1 MAALTDTDYT
11 KLATDIGE
19 RFIDS
24 YYSALDGVRASIK
37 SFYVPTIVQENGRG
51 LPNITYNG
59 EVIGDAASFQ
69 ERWEKQMPRTHFEAQ
84 SVNVH
89 VLNPTLKPTEGMKK
103 KDVER
108 NMSLIVQ
115 VSGSMR
121 IGQPKEGPLR
131 GFSDSFVLVPNSE
144 LSGGAGTGKQDH
156 GRQWLIQ
163 SQTFRPAPLQ
173 HSPPHTNIAMKCHRP
188 NTDQSLNLTIFANG
202 IACPEY
208 TLPIPSTTD
217 SNIVQCFVPVTEG
230 DELTI
235 RGTFTGSCLHG
246 SFDILADGSF
256 LFDRRIEGQ
265 KDGEI
270 RHYTNRKLEFRSFYD
285 APKVKGHT
293 SIFAPDKL
301 VEGHLHVQARN
312 APSQTAASFPAPSEF
327 GIGSLAVV
335 VSLNQRNADG
345 YTNKYKSL
353 TCGDPDIGRKD
364 DDDGG
369 VPADH
374 ELMLRPMEGALTK
387 HKGFKHRRHAEQTRF
402 GTKPWAKI
410 IFYYRSQETIDEH
423 DCIQKDGT
431 SHALEPDDAE
441 TFVCGSI
448 EGARPKK
455 KKGEQESPSATPGPG
470 SSLFETPGP
479 EQAVQKTP
487 TPAEQMKHT
496 TPQPSS
502 SNQETE
508 IHNGLSTPRSL
519 PRMQRLPDTASS
531 STPSNVVAQKPK
543 LMGQSLVLPPDF
555 IRSPLGQQHE
565 TGEQP
570 AGDDF
575 GMAIDDFHREQQE
588 RDFEDDQ
595 RTDDVFAMEHEDEY
609 EQAQRIETDE
619 YLTTFRDFNARHE
632 RMSAAHS
639 SQQADDELPHALQ
652 HLDPDELDDA
662 VADAQAYLGGV
673 PQPAA
678 PVAQMIS
685 SNGDRHA
692 REMQTV
698 DTPITQE
705 QTVFIKEEERASL
718 APSHAD
724 PEPDHINTSN
734 FSLPQYNLNS
744 NTSDPIATAVDTEMA
759 QAQETA
765 AHNES
770 DSDEEIIP
778 QHCNI
783 NPDTILSIIPSQGIA
798 LNDLKLFFTAE
809 QLPHGNVA
817 ATEFVNLVKR
827 VAYQKHNKPGMYYR
841 KPIKDSQGA
850 SPLRSQQQSQSQTT
864 PTKVVSRS
872 QPQLQ
877 SQTSPNKPISKV
889 PAVRVSAPPNASQ
902 ATTLATEIS
911 AAPSLRGEDAFK
923 MPKIERADTPATRTT
938 EPSPAPTSTTST
950 SISRKRSAGAFTA
963 ASRDSAPVN
972 KKARL
977 DEYTA
982 RKAEASRLIEEKRKR
997 TAAALEKAEAGKR
1010 KREEMDRV
1018 IEAAHEMELAEMAAE
1033 AQFQDDEAERL
1044 ERSAAEDDEAVRDQQ
1059 EEYER
1064 SMELLRASAEA

>member
-11 KLATDIGE
+11 KLATDTGE

-24 YYSALDGVRASIK
+24 YYSALDGARASIK

-103 KDVER
+103 KDAER

-115 VSGSMR
+115 VSGSIR

-163 SQTFRPAPLQ
+163 SQTFRP
-173 HSPPHTNIAMKCHRP
+173 

-208 TLPIPSTTD
+208 ALPTPSTND
-217 SNIVQCFVPVTEG
+217 PNIVQCFVPVTEG
-230 DELTI
+230 DELTV

-369 VPADH
+369 IPANY
-374 ELMLRPMEGALTK
+374 ELMLRPMEGELTK

-441 TFVCGSI
+441 TFVRGSI

-455 KKGEQESPSATPGPG
+455 KKGEQESPSATPGPR
-470 SSLFETPGP
+470 SSLFTSPGP
-479 EQAVQKTP
+479 EKAVQKTP
-487 TPAEQMKHT
+487 TPAEKVKHT
-496 TPQPSS
+496 TPQPST
-502 SNQETE
+502 SNQEAE

-519 PRMQRLPDTASS
+519 PRAQLLPDTPSS
-531 STPSNVVAQKPK
+531 STPSKVAAQKPK

-555 IRSPLGQQHE
+555 LRSPLGQQHE

-570 AGDDF
+570 ASDAF
-575 GMAIDDFHREQQE
+575 GMAIDEFHREQQE
-588 RDFEDDQ
+588 RDFEEDQ
-595 RTDDVFAMEHEDEY
+595 HADDVFAMEHEDEY
-609 EQAQRIETDE
+609 EYAQHIEADDD
-619 YLTTFRDFNARHE
+619 LTTFSDFNARHE
-632 RMSAAHS
+632 RSSAARS
-639 SQQADDELPHALQ
+639 SQQVDDELPEALQ

-662 VADAQAYLGGV
+662 VAEAQAYFGGV
-673 PQPAA
+673 TQPAA
-678 PVAQMIS
+678 PVAQMV
-685 SNGDRHA
+685 GDA
-692 REMQTV
+692 REMQTA
-698 DTPITQE
+698 DAPIMQE
-705 QTVFIKEEERASL
+705 QTVFIKEEERASP
-718 APSHAD
+718 APSQA
-724 PEPDHINTSN
+724 EFEHINTSD
-734 FSLPQYNLNS
+734 FSPPHHNPN
-744 NTSDPIATAVDTEMA
+744 NNNNGNRIVPILGAEMA
-759 QAQETA
+759 QVQETA
-765 AHNES
+765 SHNES
-770 DSDEEIIP
+770 DSDEEVTTP
-778 QHCNI
+778 PRCNVT
-783 NPDTILSIIPSQGIA
+783 PDTILSHIPSEGIA
-798 LNDLKLFFTAE
+798 LNDLKLCFTAE

-827 VAYQKHNKPGMYYR
+827 VAYQRHSKPGMYYR
-841 KPIKDSQGA
+841 KPAKDSQDA
-850 SPLRSQQQSQSQTT
+850 SPLRSQQQYQSQTSL
-864 PTKVVSRS
+864 TKVVSRS
-872 QPQLQ
+872 QPQLK
-877 SQTSPNKPISKV
+877 SQTSPAKAVPKV
-889 PAVRVSAPPNASQ
+889 PAVRVSEPPNGSQ
-902 ATTLATEIS
+902 GTALATEI
-911 AAPSLRGEDAFK
+911 AATLPIGGEDAFK
-923 MPKIERADTPATRTT
+923 IPKIERADTPATRTT

-963 ASRDSAPVN
+963 ASRDSTPTN

-977 DEYTA
+977 DEHAA

-997 TAAALEKAEAGKR
+997 AAAALEKAEAGKR

-1033 AQFQDDEAERL
+1033 AQFQDDEVERL
-1044 ERSAAEDDEAVRDQQ
+1044 ERLAAEDDEAVRDQQ

>member
-1 MAALTDTDYT
+1 
-11 KLATDIGE
+11 
-19 RFIDS
+19 
-24 YYSALDGVRASIK
+24 
-37 SFYVPTIVQENGRG
+37 
-51 LPNITYNG
+51 
-59 EVIGDAASFQ
+59 
-69 ERWEKQMPRTHFEAQ
+69 
-84 SVNVH
+84 
-89 VLNPTLKPTEGMKK
+89 
-103 KDVER
+103 
-108 NMSLIVQ
+108 
-115 VSGSMR
+115 
-121 IGQPKEGPLR
+121 
-131 GFSDSFVLVPNSE
+131 
-144 LSGGAGTGKQDH
+144 
-156 GRQWLIQ
+156 
-163 SQTFRPAPLQ
+163 
-173 HSPPHTNIAMKCHRP
+173 MKCHRP

-208 TLPIPSTTD
+208 TLPTPSTTD
-217 SNIVQCFVPVTEG
+217 SNIVQCFVPVSEG

-301 VEGHLHVQARN
+301 VEGNLHVQARN
-312 APSQTAASFPAPSEF
+312 SPSQTAASFPAPSEF

-369 VPADH
+369 IPADY
-374 ELMLRPMEGALTK
+374 ELMLRPMEGELTK
-387 HKGFKHRRHAEQTRF
+387 HKGFKHRRHAEQTHF

-479 EQAVQKTP
+479 EYAVQR
-487 TPAEQMKHT
+487 TPAPTEQVKHT
-496 TPQPSS
+496 TPQPSI
-502 SNQETE
+502 SNQEAE

-519 PRMQRLPDTASS
+519 PRMQLLPDTPSS
-531 STPSNVVAQKPK
+531 STPSKIAAEKPR

-555 IRSPLGQQHE
+555 VRSPLGQQHG
-565 TGEQP
+565 TMEQP

-575 GMAIDDFHREQQE
+575 GMLIDDFQREQQE
-588 RDFEDDQ
+588 RDFEEDQ
-595 RTDDVFAMEHEDEY
+595 YEDQHADDVFAMEHEDEY
-609 EQAQRIETDE
+609 EQAQHIEGDE
-619 YLTTFRDFNARHE
+619 YLIPFSDFNARHE
-632 RMSAAHS
+632 RMSAARS
-639 SQQADDELPHALQ
+639 SQQADDELPEALQ
-652 HLDPDELDDA
+652 HLDHDA
-662 VADAQAYLGGV
+662 LVDMVAEAEAFPGGTPQSAAPMAQMVGGARETQTADA
-673 PQPAA
+673 
-678 PVAQMIS
+678 
-685 SNGDRHA
+685 
-692 REMQTV
+692 
-698 DTPITQE
+698 PIMQE
-705 QTVFIKEEERASL
+705 QTVFIKEEERASP

-724 PEPDHINTSN
+724 PEHNNTSN
-734 FSLPQYNLNS
+734 FPPPQHNLN
-744 NTSDPIATAVDTEMA
+744 NNNDDVTHIAPVRDTEMA

-765 AHNES
+765 SHNES
-770 DSDEEIIP
+770 DGDEEVTTP
-778 QHCNI
+778 PRCNLT
-783 NPDTILSIIPSQGIA
+783 PDTILSHIPLQGIA
-798 LNDLKLFFTAE
+798 LHELKLFFSEE
-809 QLPHGNVA
+809 QVPRGNAA

-841 KPIKDSQGA
+841 KPTKDSQGA
-850 SPLRSQQQSQSQTT
+850 SPLRSQQQYQSQTT
-864 PTKVVSRS
+864 PTKVVLRS

-877 SQTSPNKPISKV
+877 SQTSPTKAVPKV
-889 PAVRVSAPPNASQ
+889 PAVRVSAPPNGSQ
-902 ATTLATEIS
+902 GTALATEN
-911 AAPSLRGEDAFK
+911 AAASSLGGEDTFK
-923 MPKIERADTPATRTT
+923 IPKIERADTPATRTT

-963 ASRDSAPVN
+963 ASRDSTPTN

-1033 AQFQDDEAERL
+1033 AQFQDDEVERL
-1044 ERSAAEDDEAVRDQQ
+1044 ERMAAEEEDDMRDHE

>member
-11 KLATDIGE
+11 KLATDTGE

-24 YYSALDGVRASIK
+24 YYSALDGARASIK

-59 EVIGDAASFQ
+59 EVIGDAALFQ
-69 ERWEKQMPRTHFEAQ
+69 ERWEKQMPRTHVEAQ

-115 VSGSMR
+115 VSGSIR

-163 SQTFRPAPLQ
+163 SQTFRP
-173 HSPPHTNIAMKCHRP
+173 

-208 TLPIPSTTD
+208 TLPTSSTD
-217 SNIVQCFVPVTEG
+217 DPNIVQCFVPVSEG

-369 VPADH
+369 IPAEY
-374 ELMLRPMEGALTK
+374 ELMLRPMEGELTK

-431 SHALEPDDAE
+431 SHALEADDAE

-455 KKGEQESPSATPGPG
+455 KKGEQESPSATPGPR
-470 SSLFETPGP
+470 SSLFTSPGP
-479 EQAVQKTP
+479 EKAVQR
-487 TPAEQMKHT
+487 TPAPGEQVKHT
-496 TPQPSS
+496 TPQRST
-502 SNQETE
+502 SNQEPE

-519 PRMQRLPDTASS
+519 PRMQRLPDTPSS
-531 STPSNVVAQKPK
+531 STPSKIAAQKPR

-555 IRSPLGQQHE
+555 VRSPLGQQHE

-575 GMAIDDFHREQQE
+575 GMAIDEFRREQQE
-588 RDFEDDQ
+588 RDFEEDQ
-595 RTDDVFAMEHEDEY
+595 HEDQHADDVFAMEHEDEY
-609 EQAQRIETDE
+609 DLAQHIEADE
-619 YLTTFRDFNARHE
+619 HLTMFSDFNARHE
-632 RMSAAHS
+632 RMSAARS
-639 SQQADDELPHALQ
+639 LQQADDELPEALQ
-652 HLDPDELDDA
+652 HLNHDA
-662 VADAQAYLGGV
+662 LIDMVAEAEVFPGGI

-678 PVAQMIS
+678 PTAQMV
-685 SNGDRHA
+685 GGA
-692 REMQTV
+692 RETQTA
-698 DTPITQE
+698 DAPIMQE
-705 QTVFIKEEERASL
+705 QTVFIKEEERASP

-724 PEPDHINTSN
+724 PEPDYINTSN
-734 FSLPQYNLNS
+734 FSLPHHNLND
-744 NTSDPIATAVDTEMA
+744 NAIATAADSDMA
-759 QAQETA
+759 QTTP
-765 AHNES
+765 HNES
-770 DSDEEIIP
+770 DGEEEITTPPRCNLTPLEIFPHIP
-778 QHCNI
+778 
-783 NPDTILSIIPSQGIA
+783 TQGIA
-798 LNDLKLFFTAE
+798 LNDLKLCFTAE
-809 QLPHGNVA
+809 QLPHGNTA
-817 ATEFVNLVKR
+817 ATEFVNLVKQ
-827 VAYQKHNKPGMYYR
+827 VAYQKNNKPGMYYR
-841 KPIKDSQGA
+841 KPNKGSQGA
-850 SPLRSQQQSQSQTT
+850 SPSRSQQQYQSQTT

-877 SQTSPNKPISKV
+877 SQTSPNKAVPQM
-889 PAVRVSAPPNASQ
+889 PAVNVSAPPNEIQRAARAAERAAASQ
-902 ATTLATEIS
+902 R
-911 AAPSLRGEDAFK
+911 AAASSLGGEDAFK
-923 MPKIERADTPATRTT
+923 IPKIERADTPATRKT

-963 ASRDSAPVN
+963 PSRDSTPTN

-982 RKAEASRLIEEKRKR
+982 RKAEASRLIEEKRRR

-1033 AQFQDDEAERL
+1033 AQFQDDEVERL
-1044 ERSAAEDDEAVRDQQ
+1044 ERLAAEDDEAVRDQQ
-1059 EEYER
+1059 DEYER
-1064 SMELLRASAEA
+1064 SMELLRASAEV

>member
-11 KLATDIGE
+11 KLATETGE

-24 YYSALDGVRASIK
+24 YYSALDGVRGSIK

-103 KDVER
+103 KDVEP

-115 VSGSMR
+115 VSGSIR

-163 SQTFRPAPLQ
+163 SQTFRP
-173 HSPPHTNIAMKCHRP
+173 

-202 IACPEY
+202 MACPEY
-208 TLPIPSTTD
+208 SLPTPSTTD
-217 SNIVQCFVPVTEG
+217 SNIVQCFVPVIEG

-265 KDGEI
+265 KDGKI

-369 VPADH
+369 ISADY
-374 ELMLRPMEGALTK
+374 ELMLRPMEGELTK

-455 KKGEQESPSATPGPG
+455 KKGEQESPSATPGPR

-479 EQAVQKTP
+479 EQAVQR
-487 TPAEQMKHT
+487 TPAPVEQVKHT
-496 TPQPSS
+496 TPQPSTL
-502 SNQETE
+502 NQETE
-508 IHNGLSTPRSL
+508 IHNGLSTPQSL
-519 PRMQRLPDTASS
+519 PQMQRMPDTPSS
-531 STPSNVVAQKPK
+531 STPSKVAAQKPK
-543 LMGQSLVLPPDF
+543 LMGQSLVLPPEF
-555 IRSPLGQQHE
+555 VRTPFRQRHE
-565 TGEQP
+565 TTEQP

-575 GMAIDDFHREQQE
+575 GMLIDDFQREQQK
-588 RDFEDDQ
+588 RDIEDDQ
-595 RTDDVFAMEHEDEY
+595 TADDVFAMEHEDEY
-609 EQAQRIETDE
+609 EQAQAQHNEADE
-619 YLTTFRDFNARHE
+619 HLTTFSDFNARHE
-632 RMSAAHS
+632 RMSAARS
-639 SQQADDELPHALQ
+639 SQQADDDLPEALQ
-652 HLDPDELDDA
+652 HLDHDA
-662 VADAQAYLGGV
+662 LVVMVAEAEAFPGGIT
-673 PQPAA
+673 QPAA
-678 PVAQMIS
+678 PMAQMVE
-685 SNGDRHA
+685 GA
-692 REMQTV
+692 RETQTA
-698 DTPITQE
+698 DAPIMRE
-705 QTVFIKEEERASL
+705 QTVFIKEEARASP
-718 APSHAD
+718 APSQAESEHV
-724 PEPDHINTSN
+724 NTSN
-734 FSLPQYNLNS
+734 ISSPHKNPNNNNGDRIVPVLDS
-744 NTSDPIATAVDTEMA
+744 EMA
-759 QAQETA
+759 QAPETA
-765 AHNES
+765 SHNES
-770 DSDEEIIP
+770 DDDEEVTTP
-778 QHCNI
+778 PRCNI
-783 NPDTILSIIPSQGIA
+783 TPDTILSHIPSQGIA
-798 LNDLKLFFTAE
+798 LHDLKLSFSEE
-809 QLPHGNVA
+809 QVPRNSAA
-817 ATEFVNLVKR
+817 ATEFVNLVKE
-827 VAYQKHNKPGMYYR
+827 VAYQKHSKPGMYYR
-841 KPIKDSQGA
+841 KPKKFSQEA
-850 SPLRSQQQSQSQTT
+850 SPLRSQQQYQSQTT

-877 SQTSPNKPISKV
+877 SQTSPNKAFPKV
-889 PAVRVSAPPNASQ
+889 PAVRVSAPPNGSQ
-902 ATTLATEIS
+902 GTALATES
-911 AAPSLRGEDAFK
+911 AAAPSLGGEDAFK
-923 MPKIERADTPATRTT
+923 LPKIERADTPATRTT
-938 EPSPAPTSTTST
+938 EPSPAPMSTTST

-963 ASRDSAPVN
+963 ASRDSTPTN

-997 TAAALEKAEAGKR
+997 TAGALEKAEAGKR

-1018 IEAAHEMELAEMAAE
+1018 IEAARDVELANLAAE
-1033 AQFQDDEAERL
+1033 AQFEDDEVERL
-1044 ERSAAEDDEAVRDQQ
+1044 EQEAAEHEEAVREQQ

>member
-11 KLATDIGE
+11 KLATDTGE

-69 ERWEKQMPRTHFEAQ
+69 ERWETQMPRTHFEAQ

-115 VSGSMR
+115 VSGSIR

-163 SQTFRPAPLQ
+163 SQTFRFV
-173 HSPPHTNIAMKCHRP
+173 
-188 NTDQSLNLTIFANG
+188 SLNLTIFANG

-208 TLPIPSTTD
+208 TLPTPSTTD
-217 SNIVQCFVPVTEG
+217 PNIVQCFVPVSEG

-364 DDDGG
+364 DGDGG
-369 VPADH
+369 IPADY
-374 ELMLRPMEGALTK
+374 ELMLRPMEGELTK

-402 GTKPWAKI
+402 GTKSWAKI

-431 SHALEPDDAE
+431 SHALEPDHAE
-441 TFVCGSI
+441 TFVRGSI

-455 KKGEQESPSATPGPG
+455 KKSEQESPSATPGPR
-470 SSLFETPGP
+470 SSLFTSPGP
-479 EQAVQKTP
+479 EKAVQKTP
-487 TPAEQMKHT
+487 TPAEQVKHT
-496 TPQPSS
+496 TPQPST
-502 SNQETE
+502 SNQEAE

-519 PRMQRLPDTASS
+519 PRVQRLPDTPSS
-531 STPSNVVAQKPK
+531 STPSKVASQKPK

-555 IRSPLGQQHE
+555 VRSPLGQRHE
-565 TGEQP
+565 TTERP

-575 GMAIDDFHREQQE
+575 GMLIDEFQREQQE
-588 RDFEDDQ
+588 RDIEDDQ
-595 RTDDVFAMEHEDEY
+595 HADDVFAMEHEDEY
-609 EQAQRIETDE
+609 EYAQHIEADE
-619 YLTTFRDFNARHE
+619 HLTTFSDFNARHE
-632 RMSAAHS
+632 RSSAARS
-639 SQQADDELPHALQ
+639 SQQVDDELPEALQ

-662 VADAQAYLGGV
+662 VAEAQAYLGGV

-678 PVAQMIS
+678 PMAQMV
-685 SNGDRHA
+685 GDA
-692 REMQTV
+692 REMQTA
-698 DTPITQE
+698 DTPIMQE
-705 QTVFIKEEERASL
+705 QTVFIKEEERASP
-718 APSHAD
+718 APSQA
-724 PEPDHINTSN
+724 EAEHINTSN
-734 FSLPQYNLNS
+734 LSPPHHNS
-744 NTSDPIATAVDTEMA
+744 NDNNNDVNRIASVRDTAMA
-759 QAQETA
+759 QVQETA
-765 AHNES
+765 SHNES
-770 DSDEEIIP
+770 DSDEEVTTP
-778 QHCNI
+778 PRCNVT
-783 NPDTILSIIPSQGIA
+783 PDTILSHIPSEGIA
-798 LNDLKLFFTAE
+798 LNDLKLCFTTE
-809 QLPHGNVA
+809 QVPRNSAA
-817 ATEFVNLVKR
+817 ATEFVNLVKE
-827 VAYQKHNKPGMYYR
+827 VAYQKHSKPGMYYR
-841 KPIKDSQGA
+841 KPKKFSQDA
-850 SPLRSQQQSQSQTT
+850 SPLRSQQQYQSQTT

-872 QPQLQ
+872 QPQLH
-877 SQTSPNKPISKV
+877 SQTSPNKAVPKV
-889 PAVRVSAPPNASQ
+889 PAVRVSAPPNGSPGTA
-902 ATTLATEIS
+902 LATES
-911 AAPSLRGEDAFK
+911 AIPPSLGGEDAFK
-923 MPKIERADTPATRTT
+923 IPKIERADTPATRTT
-938 EPSPAPTSTTST
+938 EPSPAPASTTST

-963 ASRDSAPVN
+963 ASRDSTPTN

-977 DEYTA
+977 DEHAA
-982 RKAEASRLIEEKRKR
+982 RKAEAGRLIEEKRKR
-997 TAAALEKAEAGKR
+997 AAAALEKAEAGKR

-1044 ERSAAEDDEAVRDQQ
+1044 ERLAAEDDEAVRDQQ

-1064 SMELLRASAEA
+1064 SLELLRASAEA